1 MENNLAIAVK
11 SALPMLSGNITYN
24 QAANMFLTPGY
35 MSLAGNVYQ
44 QGVRLSR
51 RMAVKFDIGHGW
63 CHSFLNGIQVYMW
76 DDGKPKIVV
85 HRCYS
90 NFWWSE
96 YDAQQELKSV
106 VKSYLVNESKLLGIH
121 GITENDFSRLTDEL
135 VGETRKTTAL
145 IGAQTLPESKLSI
158 CA

>member
-76 DDGKPKIVV
+76 DDGKPKIVA

>member
-1 MENNLAIAVK
+1 
-11 SALPMLSGNITYN
+11 MLSGNITYN

-76 DDGKPKIVV
+76 DDGKPKIVA

-106 VKSYLVNESKLLGIH
+106 VKSYLVNESKLLGLH

>member
-1 MENNLAIAVK
+1 MENKIALAVK
-11 SALPMLSGNITYN
+11 NALPQLSGDITYN

-51 RMAVKFDIGHGW
+51 RMAVKFSIGHGYY
-63 CHSFLNGIQVYMW
+63 HTFLNGIQVYIW
-76 DDGKPKIVV
+76 DGGKPKMVA

-96 YDAQQELKSV
+96 SEAQRELKSV
-106 VKSYLVNESKLLGIH
+106 VKSYLLNESKLLGVH
-121 GITENDFSRLTDEL
+121 GISEADFNRLSDDL
-135 VGETRKTTAL
+135 VGETRQTTAL
-145 IGAQTLPESKLSI
+145 IGSQIIPNTLCLER
-158 CA
+158 

>member
-1 MENNLAIAVK
+1 MENNLAIAIK
-11 SALPMLSGNITYN
+11 SALPQLAGNITYN

-51 RMAVKFDIGHGW
+51 RMAVKFDIGHGY
-63 CHSFLNGIQVYMW
+63 CHTFLNGIQVYMW
-76 DDGKPKIVV
+76 DEGKPKMVA

-90 NFWWSE
+90 NFWWAE
-96 YDAQQELKSV
+96 GEAQRELKSV
-106 VKSYLVNESKLLGIH
+106 VKNYLVNESKLLGVH
-121 GITENDFSRLTDEL
+121 GITENDFNRLAEGL
-135 VGETRKTTAL
+135 VGETRQTTAL
-145 IGAQTLPESKLSI
+145 IGAQTMPESTLHI

>member
-11 SALPMLSGNITYN
+11 SALPMLSGNLTYN

-76 DDGKPKIVV
+76 DDGKPKIVA

-106 VKSYLVNESKLLGIH
+106 VKSYLVNESKLLGLH